1 MNSYRLSAKDE
12 ASRYIKDDLEMKP
25 RAPKKEAAPDFQT
38 CPVGWISNFTGPEIR
53 IGVDVRI
60 ALLIA
65 RLILLRTDKR
75 PGQPRESKCISLRDT
90 AAFLCQ

>member
-1 MNSYRLSAKDE
+1 
-12 ASRYIKDDLEMKP
+12 MKLH
-25 RAPKKEAAPDFQT
+25 APKKEAAPDFQK

-60 ALLIA
+60 AVLIA

-75 PGQPRESKCISLRDT
+75 PRQPGKVN
-90 AAFLCQ
+90 AFP